1 MIILTS
7 LSTVVL
13 RKIDILEIKMEHEHN
28 QYHSDAVELAAEI
41 VASYVAHNSV
51 PASELAHLIH
61 NVHSALTSLGQ
72 PVVAEVKHQEPAVPV
87 KKSVTPD
94 YIICLEDGKKFKS
107 LKRHL
112 RTKFEMG
119 PEEYRAKWGLPSD
132 YPMVS
137 PNYAAARSNLA
148 LAMGLGQKRQA
159 NAGRKKG
166 SKAAK

>member
-1 MIILTS
+1 MRNR
-7 LSTVVL
+7 LSTIVL
-13 RKIDILEIKMEHEHN
+13 RKMNILEIKMDNEHN

-51 PASELAHLIH
+51 PASELAYLIH

-87 KKSVTPD
+87 KKSITPD
-94 YIICLEDGKKFKS
+94 YIFCLEDGKKFKS

-112 RTKFEMG
+112 RTKFDMS
-119 PEEYRAKWGLPSD
+119 PDEYRAKWGLPSD
-132 YPMVS
+132 YPMVA

-148 LAMGLGQKRQA
+148 HAIGLGQKRRT

-166 SKAAK
+166 AKAA

>member
-1 MIILTS
+1 MRNK
-7 LSTVVL
+7 LSTIVL
-13 RKIDILEIKMEHEHN
+13 RKMNILEIKMENEHN

-132 YPMVS
+132 YPMVA